1 MTFHSLAMGGA
12 ETFFTHLVAALQPH
26 FEVTCYIPALAC
38 SDPLMRA
45 RLPATT
51 RVHSITAFT
60 PFTYRIFYKL
70 TLLLQRRFPAFDPEQ
85 ALHTRQ
91 LLALHQRY
99 QFDVVNAHLMPAAR
113 QVCTAFASL
122 PLPITKSDHGDT
134 QYFDP
139 KTDAP
144 IFQRLDALI
153 CPAAINAERAR
164 SLPLRPAC
172 QIVTIPYGH
181 PPQPALSPA
190 LPPFS
195 GVTFGM
201 VARGV
206 ADKGWLE
213 AIAAARLLHANS
225 PTTPIRLILVGDGPC
240 LQSLRQEVT
249 EPWITFVG
257 QQADPQPW
265 IRSFDVGL
273 LPTCL
278 PEESLP
284 NTIIEYLAYGKPVI
298 ATAIGG
304 IPQMLASAGKLI
316 PLTTA
321 GRADVSQLA
330 AAMEDLLDPDARSAL
345 ATSAP
350 AAFAPF
356 SMSKCVAAYESLF
369 TRLLRPPSL
378 S

>member
-12 ETFFTHLVAALQPH
+12 ETFFTHLVAALQPNH
-26 FEVTCYIPALAC
+26 EVTCYIPALAC

-51 RVHSITAFT
+51 RVHSIAAFT

-91 LLALHQRY
+91 LLTLHQRY
-99 QFDVVNAHLMPAAR
+99 RFDLVNAQLMPAAR

-122 PLPITKSDHGDT
+122 HLPITKSDHGDT

-144 IFQRLDALI
+144 IFRRLDALI
-153 CPAAINAERAR
+153 CPATINAERAR
-164 SLPLRPAC
+164 SLPLPSSC

-181 PPQPALSPA
+181 PPQPSLSPA

-213 AIAAARLLHANS
+213 AIAAARLLHANA
-225 PTTPIRLILVGDGPC
+225 PATPIRLILVGDGPC
-240 LQSLRQEVT
+240 LQSLRRKVT

-257 QQADPQPW
+257 QQAEPQRW
-265 IRSFDVGL
+265 IHSFDVGL

-284 NTIIEYLAYGKPVI
+284 NTIIEYLACGKPVI
-298 ATAIGG
+298 ATAVGG
-304 IPQMLASAGKLI
+304 IPQMLASAGQLI
-316 PLTTA
+316 PLATD
-321 GRADVSQLA
+321 GRADVSELAKAMQHLLDPSTRAALA
-330 AAMEDLLDPDARSAL
+330 AA
-345 ATSAP
+345 TP

-356 SMSKCVAAYESLF
+356 SMSRCVAAYECLF
-369 TRLLRPPSL
+369 TRLLHHAPL